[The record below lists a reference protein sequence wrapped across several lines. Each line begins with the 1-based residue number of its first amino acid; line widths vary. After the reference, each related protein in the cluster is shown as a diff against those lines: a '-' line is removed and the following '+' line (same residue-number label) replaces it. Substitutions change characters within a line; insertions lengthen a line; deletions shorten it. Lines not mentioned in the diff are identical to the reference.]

1 MDRSPGSLLA
11 SYHRTLPPAADEY
24 RNSWTVDVTCPF
36 SQDTTHR
43 RLSNRLVLAGALGAL
58 GLALAPGGLGLAS
71 ALQGGAIAL
80 LVFLPGWVLHQ
91 LGAGDVKLAAV
102 CGLLV
107 GADAV
112 WGLCLAI
119 LLAGGLQALLWSGGR
134 WLQRQGLDGG
144 LGPGSARPPMH
155 LPPPRRSRP
164 GSAAQAAMT
173 QPPAARSGRPQA
185 AARMP
190 YAWAVA
196 AGSALHLLGW
206 P

>member
-1 MDRSPGSLLA
+1 MLSSGLWSLWLLVA
-11 SYHRTLPPAADEY
+11 
-24 RNSWTVDVTCPF
+24 VV
-36 SQDTTHR
+36 QDTLHR
-43 RLSNRLVLAGALGAL
+43 HLSNRLVLAGALGAL
-58 GLALAPGGLGLAS
+58 SLALAPGGLGLAS

-91 LGAGDVKLAAV
+91 LGAGDVKLATV

-134 WLQRQGLDGG
+134 WLQGQGIDWGTAR
-144 LGPGSARPPMH
+144 ARPPMH

-164 GSAAQAAMT
+164 GSAAQAAKPLAMT
-173 QPPAARSGRPQA
+173 QPPAASPGRPQA

-196 AGSALHLLGW
+196 AGSALHWLSW

>member
-1 MDRSPGSLLA
+1 MTAPDLQMLSTGLWSLWLLVA
-11 SYHRTLPPAADEY
+11 
-24 RNSWTVDVTCPF
+24 VV
-36 SQDTTHR
+36 QDTTHR
-43 RLSNRLVLAGALGAL
+43 RLSNRLVLTGALGAL

-119 LLAGGLQALLWSGGR
+119 LLAGGLQALLWAGGR

-144 LGPGSARPPMH
+144 LGPGWARPPMH

-164 GSAAQAAMT
+164 GAAPQSAMAPA
-173 QPPAARSGRPQA
+173 PAADPGRAQTV
-185 AARMP
+185 ARMP

>member
-1 MDRSPGSLLA
+1 MSMTAPEVQMLSHGLWGLWLLVA
-11 SYHRTLPPAADEY
+11 
-24 RNSWTVDVTCPF
+24 VV
-36 SQDTTHR
+36 QDTRHR

-58 GLALAPGGLGLAS
+58 ALALAPGGLGPAS
-71 ALQGGAIAL
+71 SLQGGAIAL

-91 LGAGDVKLAAV
+91 LGAGDVKLATV

-119 LLAGGLQALLWSGGR
+119 LLAGGLQALLWSGAR
-134 WLQRQGLDGG
+134 SLQRLAHGWGWG
-144 LGPGSARPPMH
+144 RPPMR
-155 LPPPRRSRP
+155 LPPPR
-164 GSAAQAAMT
+164 SASGLPLSAQDAVIT
-173 QPPAARSGRPQA
+173 QTAS
-185 AARMP
+185 RMP

-196 AGSALHLLGW
+196 AGSAVHWLGW

>member
-1 MDRSPGSLLA
+1 MPDTASLSMTVPDVQVLSPGLWSLWLLVA
-11 SYHRTLPPAADEY
+11 
-24 RNSWTVDVTCPF
+24 VV
-36 SQDTTHR
+36 QDTR
-43 RLSNRLVLAGALGAL
+43 QRLVSNRLVLVGALGAL
-58 GLALAPGGLGLAS
+58 ALALAPGGLGLAS

-80 LVFLPGWVLHQ
+80 LVFLPGWVLRQ

-119 LLAGGLQALLWSGGR
+119 LLAGGLQALLWLGAR
-134 WLQRQGLDGG
+134 WLKRL
-144 LGPGSARPPMH
+144 PRWWVRSPMQ
-155 LPPPRRSRP
+155 LPPSRTASGPLRSSD
-164 GSAAQAAMT
+164 GAAMSR
-173 QPPAARSGRPQA
+173 AASRL
-185 AARMP
+185 P

-196 AGSALHLLGW
+196 AGSAVHWLGW